1 MLSTNSKKN
10 GWFFLPIIIA
20 HSTSLI
26 SLYIPLEKAY
36 FKFINPSL
44 NQEENWLFGISP
56 EGIGFLGMI
65 LNFFT
70 AIVVSR
76 FYLPPPTEVKQMVET
91 IRQP

>member
-1 MLSTNSKKN
+1 MLV
-10 GWFFLPIIIA
+10 G
-20 HSTSLI
+20 LI
-26 SLYIPLEKAY
+26 FTFSYIAY

-76 FYLPPPTEVKQMVET
+76 LYLPPPTEVKQMIET